1 MTPHI
6 SAKKDEIAKTV
17 IMPGDPLR
25 AKYIAETYLDPGYKL
40 VSSVRNAYIF
50 TGTYKGRP
58 ITIAS
63 SGMGITSMGIYA
75 YELFSVYDVDR
86 IIRTGSAGSYKA
98 DLKLYDIVAPTEA
111 ISDST
116 SFRRLLLGREEKLSH
131 PDAEL
136 RNEILEIA
144 KKQNVEVKGG
154 RVHTTDSFYSILPF
168 EQRIAETDAICVEN
182 EAHALFT
189 VAEALGKKAAAIVT
203 ISENWITKDHTS
215 AEQRQFTFNKMMEIA
230 LELAK

>member
-6 SAKKDEIAKTV
+6 SAKKGEIAKTV

-25 AKYIAETYLDPGYKL
+25 AKYIAETYLDPGFKL

-58 ITIAS
+58 ISIAT

-75 YELFSVYDVDR
+75 YELFMVYDVDR
-86 IIRTGSAGSYKA
+86 IIRTGSAGSYDA
-98 DLKLYDIVAPTEA
+98 NLKLYEIVVPNEA
-111 ISDST
+111 ISDSG
-116 SFRRLLLGREEKLSH
+116 SFRRLLLGKEEKLSH
-131 PDAEL
+131 PSEKL
-136 RNEILEIA
+136 RQEIIEIA
-144 KKQNVEVKGG
+144 KKQGKEVKEG
-154 RVHTTDSFYSILPF
+154 RVHTTDSFYSILSIPD
-168 EQRIAETDAICVEN
+168 RIAETNAVCVEN

-189 VAEALGKKAAAIVT
+189 VAEALGKDAAAIVT
-203 ISENWITKDHTS
+203 ISENWVTHDQTS

-230 LELAK
+230 LDLAK